1 MSSYLGVDNG
11 VSGGLTFLSE
21 LGPVI
26 ATTAM
31 PVQVTRKG
39 NEINVMK
46 IIEWVRGNFIMAGET
61 TVVIEEPGGSK
72 SARAATSM
80 AGSFHALRALFELGG
95 YKVVRVT
102 PNQWQKDLLKAK
114 TGDTKK
120 VAVQMARSLWPEEK
134 WLETPKCR
142 TPHLGMVD
150 GALIAEYARR
160 NKL

>member
-1 MSSYLGVDNG
+1 MIEYLAVDNG
-11 VSGGLTFLSE
+11 VSGGLTLIGE
-21 LGPVI
+21 LGSMVY
-26 ATTAM
+26 TTAM

-39 NEINVMK
+39 NEINVLG
-46 IIEWVRGNFIMAGET
+46 IIQWIRECGITPKTV

-102 PNQWQKDLLKAK
+102 PNQWQKPFLKARK
-114 TGDTKK
+114 GDTKK
-120 VAVQMARSLWPEEK
+120 VAVQMAKSLWPEEK

-142 TPHLGMVD
+142 VPHLGMVD
-150 GALIAEYARR
+150 SALLAEWARR
-160 NKL
+160 EKL